1 MFATITSAT
10 FTYFPSYES
19 AANLAAA
26 NQAHDDEAEYKVE
39 EAKMGFFV
47 AVYEGGE
54 RVGTL

>member
-1 MFATITSAT
+1 MATIQTST
-10 FTYFPSYES
+10 FTFFPSYEG

-47 AVYEGGE
+47 AVYEDGV

>member
-1 MFATITSAT
+1 MITINSST
-10 FTYFPSYES
+10 FTYFLTYEG

-26 NQAHDDEAEYKVE
+26 NQAHDDDAEYKVE

-47 AVYEGGE
+47 AVYEDGE

>member
-1 MFATITSAT
+1 MATIKSAT
-10 FTYFPSYES
+10 FTYFPSYEG

-26 NQAHDDEAEYKVE
+26 NQAHDDDAQYEVE

-47 AVYEGGE
+47 AVYEDGE